1 MTTKKKKNKEVYSFE
16 DENLSI
22 VKSDNKESG
31 LVDDKQKTGLSLN
44 KDGLNMGAG
53 ANLLIGNLNINS
65 NLRRRHEKHYKNSK
79 FHLIADLA
87 MASIII
93 ILLIVVLWLSFWQPH
108 AQITLNSGTKEEI
121 VKSGELQTFYL
132 DYRTNRSSDNNT
144 IAVKLPNNF
153 EFVSAV
159 PSDKYSKDT
168 HTFNLG
174 KLSSGS
180 NGEVKISGY
189 VYSEVGNQEAVSFTY
204 NCSICGKTGV
214 LSSHLFNVEDSV
226 LDLKISSPKNIY
238 KDIEN
243 LFRINIE
250 NTSSKDI
257 EDLYIEISD
266 AWLVSSNNYIE
277 NNTII
282 IDEIKAL
289 EDSDIE
295 FKLISPI
302 SVGTYDLEIK
312 VYLNKNG
319 KKLLQE
325 TWKKQVS
332 VLAPEL
338 KTELNYINNN
348 DNNIAF
354 NLDFNNNG
362 NKDLSDLSFR
372 LIAGDN
378 IILDNLS
385 LNQSVSNV
393 EIIDNII
400 KFNSSLEPQ
409 ESHHLGL
416 KVKAEQIE
424 PKLNPET
431 KIILEASYLSEAS
444 RFSYQVSS
452 NPIKLLS
459 NLDASAKA
467 YYYSTQGDQLGIG
480 PLPPQVNLPTTYW
493 IFLDA
498 SNFGNSLSNFSLS
511 GELAKNVIWAN
522 KKSIISGSIYQAPG
536 SNKFT
541 WQIRNIDNNSL
552 DNQARFAISLM
563 PDESQLGTIPLLLE
577 NITVSAYDN
586 FTQKNI
592 SFNLEDINT
601 QLYFDS
607 LASGEGRVEN

>member
-1 MTTKKKKNKEVYSFE
+1 MTTKNKKNKEVYSFE

-22 VKSDNKESG
+22 VKNNNQESG
-31 LVDDKQKTGLSLN
+31 LVNDKQKTGLSLN
-44 KDGLNMGAG
+44 KDGLNMGTG

-65 NLRRRHEKHYKNSK
+65 NLRKRHEKHYKNSN

-108 AQITLNSGTKEEI
+108 AQITLNSGTKEEV

-132 DYRTNRSSDNNT
+132 DYRTNRGSDNNT
-144 IAVKLPNNF
+144 ITVALPNNF

-159 PSDKYSKDT
+159 PSDKYNEDT

-174 KLSSGS
+174 RLSSGS

-189 VYSEVGNQEAVSFTY
+189 VYSDVGTQQAVSFNY
-204 NCSICGKTGV
+204 NCSACGKSGI
-214 LSSHLFNVEDSV
+214 LSSHLFNVEDSA
-226 LDLKISSPKNIY
+226 LDLEVISSKNIY

-243 LFRINIE
+243 IFRVNIE
-250 NTSSKDI
+250 NTSSKNI

-266 AWLVSSNNYIE
+266 TWLLSSNDYIT

-282 IDEIKAL
+282 IDEIKSL
-289 EDSDIE
+289 ESNDIE
-295 FKLISPI
+295 FKLISPTNL
-302 SVGTYDLEIK
+302 GTYDLEIN

-325 TWKKQVS
+325 SWNKQVT

-348 DNNIAF
+348 DNNISF

-362 NKDLSDLSFR
+362 DKELSDLSFR
-372 LIAGDN
+372 LIADDN

-385 LNQSVSNV
+385 LNQSVINI
-393 EIIDNII
+393 EILDNII
-400 KFNSSLEPQ
+400 KYNNNLAPQ
-409 ESHHLGL
+409 ESHHLAL
-416 KVKAEQIE
+416 KVKSDQIE
-424 PKLNPET
+424 PKLNPKT
-431 KIILEASYLSEAS
+431 NIVLEASYLSEGS

-452 NPIKLLS
+452 SPIKLLS
-459 NLDASAKA
+459 NLETSAKA
-467 YYYSTQGDQLGIG
+467 YYYSIQGDQLGIG
-480 PLPPQVNLPTTYW
+480 PLPPQVGLPTTYW

-511 GELAKNVIWAN
+511 GELAKNIIWAN
-522 KKSIISGSIYQAPG
+522 KKSVVSGSIYQAPG

-541 WQIRNIDNNSL
+541 WQIRNIEDKSL
-552 DNQARFAISLM
+552 DNKARFAISLI
-563 PDESQLGTIPLLLE
+563 PDESQLGTNPLLLE

-592 SFNLEDINT
+592 SFNLEDLNT

-607 LASGEGRVEN
+607 LASGEGRVTN